1 MSIVMDRRRCL
12 AEALGAGVLVATVVG
27 SGIMATELTDDVGVQ
42 LLLKAVATVL
52 VLGVLIC
59 VLGPISGAHF
69 NPVVTL
75 IELARG
81 EMARAEALAYLAL
94 QVIGAIAGAML
105 ADIMFGLPAWSISD
119 RMRSGWGIWLGEALA
134 TAGLVLVI
142 GVLTRTGRGRLGA
155 LVVPAWIGAAY
166 FFTSSTSFANPAVT
180 VGRAFSDSFAG
191 IAPSNVAPFIA
202 FQLLGALLGAVL
214 TQVLCPRIHPPPLD
228 LPEAVHDNAR

>member
-42 LLLKAVATVL
+42 LLLNAVATVL

-191 IAPSNVAPFIA
+191 IAPSSVAPFIA

>member
-1 MSIVMDRRRCL
+1 MSIVVDRRRCL

-42 LLLKAVATVL
+42 LLLNAVATVL

-191 IAPSNVAPFIA
+191 IAPSSVAPFIA

>member
-1 MSIVMDRRRCL
+1 MSIMTSRRRCL
-12 AEALGAGVLVATVVG
+12 AEALGTGLLVATVVG
-27 SGIMATELTDDVGVQ
+27 SGIMAAELTGDVGVQ
-42 LLLKAVATVL
+42 LLLNAVATVL

-75 IELARG
+75 VELARG

-94 QVIGAIAGAML
+94 QVIGAIAGAVL
-105 ADIMFGLPAWSISD
+105 ADIMFGLPSWSISD

-166 FFTSSTSFANPAVT
+166 FFTSSTCFANPAVT

-202 FQLLGALLGAVL
+202 FQLLGALLGATL

-228 LPEAVHDNAR
+228 IPEAVHDNSR